1 MFKISED
8 VLEEANKFVEEK
20 ENMKKTKSFTKNY
33 YKERVRAYGLPYK
46 EYMEEKKEYYKA
58 YRDEYRKSTK
68 GYCHSCKKEYSNL
81 DQHYER
87 SIHKKRLFAS

>member
-46 EYMEEKKEYYKA
+46 EYMEEKK
-58 YRDEYRKSTK
+58 
-68 GYCHSCKKEYSNL
+68 
-81 DQHYER
+81 
-87 SIHKKRLFAS
+87 